1 TIEENMSPT
10 LSTVYTI
17 KKDIIEQEVM
27 ATGILKPYQTVFVG
41 AQVNGQLKKIYVKEG
56 DKVKKGQILA
66 VVDPSLQQSELINT
80 QAQLDSALANKKVS
94 ETLLEQYRRELER
107 QKIMKKE
114 GAGTEAE
121 YDVAKSLYT
130 SQKEQIKI
138 NKAQIVQAEMA
149 VQAARTNLDYTK
161 IVAPIDGEVLGVLAS
176 EGQTIVSSQSAPT
189 IFVLANID
197 KMIVE
202 TNISEAD
209 IQKVISGQKVKF
221 NVSSQPDHTY
231 ESILSV
237 IQSAPREYFETNPA
251 SQRSSSM
258 KDSVYYVGEF
268 EINNAE
274 RKLKTSMTALVYIN
288 TLRKENI
295 LKLPIIYLGRK
306 TGFDKYI
313 VYLYENSSIVE
324 REIETGVRSDDFV
337 EVVSGLNEGDKVIL
351 KS

>member
-1 TIEENMSPT
+1 
-10 LSTVYTI
+10 
-17 KKDIIEQEVM
+17 
-27 ATGILKPYQTVFVG
+27 GILKPYQTVFVG
-41 AQVNGQLKKIYVKEG
+41 AQVNGQLQKIYVKEG

-66 VVDPSLQQSELINT
+66 VVDPSLQQSELINA

-94 ETLLEQYRRELER
+94 EALLEQYRRELER

-114 GAGTEAE
+114 GTGTEAE
-121 YDVAKSLYT
+121 YDVAKSQYT

-149 VQAARTNLDYTK
+149 VQAARTNLGYTK

-209 IQKVISGQKVKF
+209 IQKVISGQKVRF

-251 SQRSSSM
+251 SKKSSSI
-258 KDSVYYVGEF
+258 KDSIYYVGEF
-268 EINNAE
+268 
-274 RKLKTSMTALVYIN
+274 
-288 TLRKENI
+288 
-295 LKLPIIYLGRK
+295 
-306 TGFDKYI
+306 
-313 VYLYENSSIVE
+313 
-324 REIETGVRSDDFV
+324 
-337 EVVSGLNEGDKVIL
+337 
-351 KS
+351 